1 VKEIVKEIEE
11 IEEEIKEEKV
21 DMDELFGPSDDED
34 GELELDLDDIED
46 DE

>member
-1 VKEIVKEIEE
+1 MYVIIEVE
-11 IEEEIKEEKV
+11 EVEEIKEEKI

-34 GELELDLDDIED
+34 ELELDLDDIED